1 MKKKVVLLVCLLI
14 SAALGGGFSEVSIA
28 TKAID
33 RSNIL
38 SADIPTPAGDLSNLV
53 LTLQDLP
60 AGFTEMPPATIQKL
74 VSRLNRLK
82 TGSVFAY
89 QKNDDQQFQIV
100 GGFTTPL
107 PNRIDRATFDA
118 QIREG
123 SFAQQFSQRL
133 NSGNNEYQFAN
144 LTALTLEDKGSIPVL

>member
-28 TKAID
+28 TKASD

-38 SADIPTPAGDLSNLV
+38 SADIPTPAGDFSNLL

-60 AGFTEMPPATIQKL
+60 AGFTGMPPATIQKL

-89 QKNDDQQFQIV
+89 QKNDDQKFQIV

-133 NSGNNEYQFAN
+133 NSGNNEFQFAN
-144 LTALTLEDKGSIPVL
+144 LTALT